1 MANTAK
7 ATTAQPVYHTA
18 KPGFWST
25 LSSLWSMLTVT
36 ITRSE
41 RILDESL
48 AAVEELA
55 TMAHTATSNMH
66 EEQKVAAQ
74 QSLAE
79 LKAMG

>member
-1 MANTAK
+1 
-7 ATTAQPVYHTA
+7 
-18 KPGFWST
+18 
-25 LSSLWSMLTVT
+25 MLTVT